1 MHKYLFME
9 IEGDTVVSKKT
20 YRTRAA
26 AIKRIE
32 KALNGVD
39 CEVRDIFFRDKRH
52 YQQEFLC
59 NQGLKFLIY
68 RV

>member
-9 IEGDTVVSKKT
+9 IVGDTVVSKKI

-32 KALNGVD
+32 RILNGVD
-39 CEVRDIFFRDKRH
+39 YEVIDILVRDKRH
-52 YQQEFLC
+52 HQQEFLC
-59 NQGLKFLIY
+59 DQGSKFLVY